1 MVRGVT
7 TPSESAAALGAR
19 RARQHLAL
27 ADAGRDLQADFVLG
41 VLADPQELL
50 AVGAGLTA
58 LARMAGRML
67 PPAPRA
73 QAGARQLALTRLRE
87 RSGTD
92 ADALRDWLRHAAV
105 EALAVAR
112 LAEPDAAARRL
123 LLDPAPPS

>member
-1 MVRGVT
+1 MT

-19 RARQHLAL
+19 RARQYLAL
-27 ADAGRDLQADFVLG
+27 ADAGHGAQADFVLG
-41 VLADPQELL
+41 VIGDPQQLL

-58 LARMAGRML
+58 LARMTGRML
-67 PPAPRA
+67 PPASRTR
-73 QAGARQLALTRLRE
+73 AGARQLALGRLRDD
-87 RSGTD
+87 SGTD
-92 ADALRDWLRHAAV
+92 ADALREWLRQAGA